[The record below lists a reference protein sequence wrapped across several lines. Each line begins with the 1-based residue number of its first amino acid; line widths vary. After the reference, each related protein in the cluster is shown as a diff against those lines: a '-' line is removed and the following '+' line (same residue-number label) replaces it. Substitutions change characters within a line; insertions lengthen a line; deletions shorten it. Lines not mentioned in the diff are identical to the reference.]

1 MIKNIIFDFGDVF
14 IDLDKEAT
22 SRMLIK
28 QGFVGITPELM
39 ELFKAYETGKI
50 STDLFVERAAKWVP
64 RADPDELRTAWNAIL
79 LDFPDYR
86 LDFLHNLSGEGDYRL
101 FLLSNTNE
109 LHLARVMDKMGE
121 ERYEKFL
128 NCFESYYFSHKVKM
142 RKPDAEI
149 FEYILNQHQL
159 LADETFFIDDT
170 QEHILSAAKL
180 GIRTWHLQVGEEDVV
195 ALKSKLLDD

>member
-14 IDLDKEAT
+14 INLDKEAT

-28 QGFVGITPELM
+28 HGFAGITPELM
-39 ELFKAYETGKI
+39 ELFKAYETGNI
-50 STDLFVERAAKWVP
+50 STDLFVEKAGTWVP
-64 RADPDELRTAWNAIL
+64 GANPDQLRAAWNAIL
-79 LDFPDYR
+79 LDFPEYR
-86 LDFLHNLSGEGDYRL
+86 LDFLHHLSVEGRYRL

-121 ERYEKFL
+121 ERYRKFL
-128 NCFESYYFSHKVKM
+128 NCFERCYFSHEVRM

-149 FEYILNQHQL
+149 FEYILNQQRL
-159 LADETFFIDDT
+159 LAEETFFIDDT

-180 GIRTWHLQVGEEDVV
+180 GINTWHLNVGEEDIV
-195 ALKSKLLDD
+195 ALKSKISND

>member
-28 QGFVGITPELM
+28 LGFAGITPELM
-39 ELFKAYETGKI
+39 ELFKAYETGRI
-50 STDLFVERAAKWVP
+50 STELFVEKAGKWVP
-64 RADPDELRTAWNAIL
+64 GADEAQLRMAWNAIL
-79 LDFPDYR
+79 LDFPEYR
-86 LDFLHNLSGEGDYRL
+86 LDFLKDLSGEERYRI

-109 LHLARVMDKMGE
+109 LHLERVMQKMGE
-121 ERYEKFL
+121 VRYKRFL
-128 NCFESYYFSHKVKM
+128 SCFEHCYFSHEVKM

-149 FEYILNQHQL
+149 FEYVLDRHRL
-159 LADETFFIDDT
+159 LPDETLFIDDT

-180 GIRTWHLQVGEEDVV
+180 GIHTWHLKVGEEDIVS
-195 ALKSKLLDD
+195 LKSKLPHD